1 MLEKK
6 IIDSGITYQLV
17 GKAYYPVIL
26 DELLLLG
33 FYGSKRAIYLI
44 EHNNVHFTREY
55 SHHHF
60 YTKLFCFNC
69 YCEKLFQKMFFE
81 YLDHYSKLTNNQIK
95 ELQKQ
100 LKEYILNEYVLQ
112 PKEVIYNGKELEI
125 TK

>member
-6 IIDSGITYQLV
+6 IIDNGITYQLV

-44 EHNNVHFTREY
+44 EHSNVHFTSEY
-55 SHHHF
+55 SHHRF
-60 YTKLFCFNC
+60 YTELFCFNC
-69 YCEKLFQKMFFE
+69 YFEKLFQKMFFE
-81 YLDHYSKLTNNQIK
+81 CLDKLTNNQIK